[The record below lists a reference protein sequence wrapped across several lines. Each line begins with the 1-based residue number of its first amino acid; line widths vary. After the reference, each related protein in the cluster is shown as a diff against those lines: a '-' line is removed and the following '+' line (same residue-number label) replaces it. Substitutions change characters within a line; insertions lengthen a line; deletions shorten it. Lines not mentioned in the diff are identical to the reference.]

1 MGAVG
6 DHARKLAARALQ
18 AAPAASITTLKTR
31 PDRLRQDQADTLRQ
45 ALLPFIKDMPDAV
58 GALIGLV
65 DRQTASRNKWTFV
78 MLSPEQNDQVV
89 EYLAQNSKRPLVAVR
104 VWARCFRH
112 LRTDTG
118 EILLRRDELADQLS
132 IRSDTVSEIMSELEG
147 FGAIIRKRERV
158 AGMRGPGMVRYF
170 MNPRVATHL
179 AGSERDQA
187 QREAPLLQ
195 LMQGGKS
202 EE

>member
-1 MGAVG
+1 
-6 DHARKLAARALQ
+6 
-18 AAPAASITTLKTR
+18 
-31 PDRLRQDQADTLRQ
+31 
-45 ALLPFIKDMPDAV
+45 
-58 GALIGLV
+58 
-65 DRQTASRNKWTFV
+65 
-78 MLSPEQNDQVV
+78 
-89 EYLAQNSKRPLVAVR
+89 
-104 VWARCFRH
+104 
-112 LRTDTG
+112 
-118 EILLRRDELADQLS
+118 DQLS

-195 LMQGGKS
+195 LMQGGKID
-202 EE
+202 E